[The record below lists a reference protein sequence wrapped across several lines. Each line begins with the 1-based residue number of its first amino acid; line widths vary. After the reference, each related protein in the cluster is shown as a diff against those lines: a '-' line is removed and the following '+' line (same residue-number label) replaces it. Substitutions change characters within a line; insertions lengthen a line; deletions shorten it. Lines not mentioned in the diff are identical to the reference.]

1 MIGFIA
7 DYEFAWGFQ
16 ARIVGLSK
24 TSPSFYYPP
33 PTTFLGAL
41 AETVA
46 KDFAIPESR
55 GRNLIAKMSENLL
68 AIGWKPINCIPIKYS
83 DINRILSIRISGE
96 AGLCPNPR
104 DLNKSFDS
112 PARGKTILCST
123 DCEAPKIRW
132 FLVLKEESF
141 GFEGK
146 KVRISESN
154 FWKIHRLGSKES
166 LVSAINVER
175 VAVARKEG
183 IVYTNYSYPIEG
195 VREIDRDEKWE
206 FEVYINPYEPSLPDP
221 LSNYLSGKKAIPFR
235 IPILRG
241 QTPPESKIEP
251 LGWVS
256 YQAANGEVVIGCRK

>member
-55 GRNLIAKMSENLL
+55 GRNLMAKMSENLL

-83 DINRILSIRISGE
+83 DINRILSIKISGE

-123 DCEAPKIRW
+123 DGEAPKIRW

-146 KVRISESN
+146 KIRISESN

-183 IVYTNYSYPIEG
+183 IVYTNYSYPTEG
-195 VREIDRDEKWE
+195 VREIDRDGRWE

-221 LSNYLSGKKAIPFR
+221 LSNYLTGNKAIPFK
-235 IPILRG
+235 IPILRVL
-241 QTPPESKIEP
+241 TIPESKIE
-251 LGWVS
+251 LLESVA
-256 YQAANGEVVIGCRK
+256 YQANGEVVLGCRK